1 MRRIWHYPWKT
12 DQVGTTDRMY
22 ESGDQGE
29 EAETEEESDD
39 GSVKP
44 GSPITTLDWHF

>member
-1 MRRIWHYPWKT
+1 MKKARACAYYVNEEP
-12 DQVGTTDRMY
+12 
-22 ESGDQGE
+22 